1 MRQRVASAPPAL
13 AVTGKGVSESA
24 RQSRLAKV
32 SQTAAAAS
40 ADGGSAAE
48 EKCTPTHKRPLLA
61 KKGAPNGPSSG
72 QQGRALVR
80 ESKSITKTTAMA
92 GLCHG
97 AEPQHSLHS
106 LQPSP
111 STALEVSLV
120 QNLKKQIACLEAQ
133 LHVMKQQQDTMTR
146 TQRHSNASNHGESA
160 RAAATAAAARLI
172 SVELTLPHA
181 ERIRHKDATA
191 SSVTA
196 TESDD
201 VAVARMREIP
211 AAYQT
216 ERSVLLHNL
225 ESLTKDVEG
234 LQSLVLHL
242 GRERDLMAAEVVDF
256 RAALRETK
264 VENESMTAEC
274 AATHRLLEKEQAL
287 RRAAEES
294 VRQCTTAAS
303 SHRSSMTVADAYSQR
318 DYYKLQ
324 AERTA
329 EALTLAKARTH
340 ALSDALQ
347 RERDAAKTLETQLCG
362 ALDRISQMKRRD
374 DELARYYQ
382 QLSSRFVTISATL
395 RHVLDVVPKAILQ
408 QQRVPSPERAPD
420 GQPQAVDMTMDE
432 LRDTLDA
439 WHREA
444 AVEVAK
450 AQQKTEAVIGDAL
463 ALLETATETI
473 TTVTSGLDNGMPV
486 NSDEAAATA
495 PTRCAAARAM
505 VGSEESAIDE
515 DALPVAQTFE
525 EVPRSSSWE
534 AVTPVTHLLP
544 AVPTPTAGAGNAAP
558 STCSDEKGFKGLVV
572 DAALPVQLYEVS
584 DAAAMS
590 LPPSAAAQKTLATL
604 ETPTL
609 NPAAVDHAVEVREVA
624 QSLAEEKSVTE
635 HVAVDS
641 AAPLT
646 SERTAEM
653 TAEKSAAAR
662 TAVGIAVG
670 IAVGAPSFSGD
681 ALAVPPAAHVASD
694 PDPVPVISS
703 TPPPQDSEDT
713 RPSHPPP
720 PVTSTATA
728 APAEPPA
735 PTPEG
740 DAGNEKGVLSLPPVS
755 AVPHP
760 LPPSLV
766 PVPLPSA
773 SLPLPP
779 DAVPVSVPPAPP
791 VPPSLEQ
798 QLQLL
803 NARIDAQEAALTEMV
818 QSCGRLVRSTDTQP
832 SNGGAWCG
840 EDGKC

>member
-24 RQSRLAKV
+24 TQSRFAKV
-32 SQTAAAAS
+32 SQTAAA
-40 ADGGSAAE
+40 GSAAE
-48 EKCTPTHKRPLLA
+48 EKFTEAHKRPLLA
-61 KKGAPNGPSSG
+61 KKGVPNGRSSG
-72 QQGRALVR
+72 QQGRAPVR
-80 ESKSITKTTAMA
+80 ESKSITTTVTTV

-97 AEPQHSLHS
+97 AERQHALHS

-146 TQRHSNASNHGESA
+146 THRHSNASNHVESA
-160 RAAATAAAARLI
+160 RAADTAAAARLI

-181 ERIRHKDATA
+181 ERIRHTDAVA
-191 SSVTA
+191 PSVNT

-264 VENESMTAEC
+264 VENESMAAEC

-287 RRAAEES
+287 RRVAEES

-303 SHRSSMTVADAYSQR
+303 SHRSSLTVADAYSQR

-329 EALTLAKARTH
+329 EALTLAKAKTH

-347 RERDAAKTLETQLCG
+347 REYDAAKTLEVQLCG
-362 ALDRISQMKRRD
+362 ALDRISQMKRRE

-382 QLSSRFVTISATL
+382 QLSGRFVTVSATL
-395 RHVLDVVPKAILQ
+395 RHVLDVAPKGILK
-408 QQRVPSPERAPD
+408 QQRVPSPERAPA
-420 GQPQAVDMTMDE
+420 GQPQAADMTMDE

-444 AVEVAK
+444 AVEAAK
-450 AQQKTEAVIGDAL
+450 AQQRTETITGDAL
-463 ALLETATETI
+463 ALLEMATETM
-473 TTVTSGLDNGMPV
+473 TTVTSGLGNGLPA
-486 NSDEAAATA
+486 NGDEAAATA

-505 VGSEESAIDE
+505 VGSEESATDD
-515 DALPVAQTFE
+515 DALPVAQPFE
-525 EVPRSSSWE
+525 ELPRSSSWE

-584 DAAAMS
+584 DAAAMP
-590 LPPSAAAQKTLATL
+590 LPPSAAPQKILATL
-604 ETPTL
+604 KTPML
-609 NPAAVDHAVEVREVA
+609 NPAAVDHAAEVREVA
-624 QSLAEEKSVTE
+624 QSPSDEKSITE
-635 HVAVDS
+635 HVAFDS

-646 SERTAEM
+646 SEQTAEM
-653 TAEKSAAAR
+653 TAEKSAAAG
-662 TAVGIAVG
+662 TAVGTVVG

-681 ALAVPPAAHVASD
+681 ALAVPPAAHVASN
-694 PDPVPVISS
+694 PGSVPVISS
-703 TPPPQDSEDT
+703 TPPPQGSEDT
-713 RPSHPPP
+713 RPSHPRPP
-720 PVTSTATA
+720 LTSTATA

-740 DAGNEKGVLSLPPVS
+740 DAGNEKGVLSPPPVS

-760 LPPSLV
+760 LPPNLV

-773 SLPLPP
+773 PLPLPP
-779 DAVPVSVPPAPP
+779 GAVPVSVPPAPP

-818 QSCGRLVRSTDTQP
+818 RSRGGLVRSTDTQP
-832 SNGGAWCG
+832 SNSGAWCG